1 MSAQRSV
8 RPMSRTP
15 LQPTARQ
22 QARPRT
28 AAAAARPDDAGRDEA
43 DSLRT
48 RSRSRVSREGWFKLK
63 SASRRLNRIRR
74 KVYRENPVATGETGR
89 ATALALWRAVTK
101 KGFRAWCYEF
111 GFCGSLTHTV
121 TIVDADD
128 ALPIHDAFFNLTYRR
143 GFHEVLDALRD
154 GRPVAAKIEIRD
166 RKIYVMDPAFEPR
179 VQRSLARNERR
190 QGTRAGRR
198 PTPIRSPLERRG
210 VCRDGPGRRCGLP
223 GTGGARLSPRPAVP
237 DAASDRDVRRREI
250 LSGRRPICRCSPAAT
265 WTRRWRRCASGSC
278 GRIGSWRRSASAA
291 RNVMRSSRGS
301 KANATPRSP
310 AWRRLP
316 PRRER
321 LGDQVVQLRA
331 ALDDENARLTAER
344 EALQQALTEA
354 RAQSR
359 AYEAEIADAISELSR
374 VRADWNA
381 ERRAWECDLAE
392 LRAAAGMWIEQ
403 SSDALRTARS
413 ERDAALGERQQ
424 AAADRDHARAEL
436 SARLQAWENT
446 RWRRFRALVTRVI
459 KKWP

>member
-1 MSAQRSV
+1 M
-8 RPMSRTP
+8 
-15 LQPTARQ
+15 
-22 QARPRT
+22 
-28 AAAAARPDDAGRDEA
+28 
-43 DSLRT
+43 
-48 RSRSRVSREGWFKLK
+48 K

-74 KVYRENPVATGETGR
+74 KVYRKNPVATGETGR

-154 GRPVAAKIEIRD
+154 GRPVAAKIENRD

-179 VQRSLARNERR
+179 SSVRWLETNADRELGPVDGRR
-190 QGTRAGRR
+190 QFEVLWNDEAFTAVAPGVDAAYRELEARGYPRDLRFLMLHPIEMFDGEKSYRDAANMPLLAGRDLD
-198 PTPIRSPLERRG
+198 SPLAALRVRAMRADRELASERERG
-210 VCRDGPGRRCGLP
+210 TQRDAIISRLEGEREAAKSGLAEAAAE
-223 GTGGARLSPRPAVP
+223 AR
-237 DAASDRDVRRREI
+237 
-250 LSGRRPICRCSPAAT
+250 
-265 WTRRWRRCASGSC
+265 
-278 GRIGSWRRSASAA
+278 
-291 RNVMRSSRGS
+291 
-301 KANATPRSP
+301 
-310 AWRRLP
+310 
-316 PRRER
+316 R

-331 ALDDENARLTAER
+331 ALDDENARFTAER

-392 LRAAAGMWIEQ
+392 LRDAAGMWIEQ